1 MTAID
6 PERGLT
12 MAVGVLCAAAVGMP
26 PQRSKRALLVFV
38 GALAGLS
45 LFLGSVL
52 AQAPDAL
59 VLVALFALCVAAA
72 VTSPLTKLGPFL
84 LSLGVP
90 LVSAGLNI
98 SSPSTG
104 AAGGLLIL
112 AGSVYAFLVSLL
124 WPPGRPTARR
134 PDGKP
139 VPRGFLLDY
148 GIRLGLAAVLALGL
162 GLLLGIDH
170 PGWASTSAL
179 LVGRPSPSL
188 TSQRV
193 AGRSISVVVGS
204 SAALLL
210 QGVEASSFVLALCL
224 ALALATLTALTGS
237 RWYITAGFTSFI
249 VLTMMMLTA
258 PEESSWWFAERIAGT
273 LYGVAI
279 AWMLLDLVPRL
290 RSRHT
295 RPTTAGDLPVA

>member
-1 MTAID
+1 
-6 PERGLT
+6 
-12 MAVGVLCAAAVGMP
+12 
-26 PQRSKRALLVFV
+26 
-38 GALAGLS
+38 
-45 LFLGSVL
+45 
-52 AQAPDAL
+52 
-59 VLVALFALCVAAA
+59 
-72 VTSPLTKLGPFL
+72 
-84 LSLGVP
+84 
-90 LVSAGLNI
+90 
-98 SSPSTG
+98 
-104 AAGGLLIL
+104 
-112 AGSVYAFLVSLL
+112 
-124 WPPGRPTARR
+124 
-134 PDGKP
+134 
-139 VPRGFLLDY
+139 
-148 GIRLGLAAVLALGL
+148 
-162 GLLLGIDH
+162 LGIDH